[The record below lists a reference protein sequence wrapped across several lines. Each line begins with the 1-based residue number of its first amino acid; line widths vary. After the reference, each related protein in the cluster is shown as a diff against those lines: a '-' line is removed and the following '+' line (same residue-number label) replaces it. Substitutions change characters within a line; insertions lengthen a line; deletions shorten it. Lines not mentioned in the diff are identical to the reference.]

1 MRRGVIED
9 AALGH
14 TMVLYANGDSWDGW
28 KRSDQEEEGKSGKSN
43 IGEMKE
49 FQDGKCSGDS

>member
-1 MRRGVIED
+1 MRRGKIED

-14 TMVLYANGDSWDGW
+14 TMILDTNGDSWDGR
-28 KRSDQEEEGKSGKSN
+28 KRSDQEEEGKSGKNN